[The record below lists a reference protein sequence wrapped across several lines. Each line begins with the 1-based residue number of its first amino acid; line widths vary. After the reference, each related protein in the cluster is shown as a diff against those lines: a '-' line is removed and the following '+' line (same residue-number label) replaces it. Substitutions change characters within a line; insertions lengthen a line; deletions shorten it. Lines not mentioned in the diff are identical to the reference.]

1 MKSPLKG
8 DKGIT
13 LAEKRE
19 VSMWGLIIASGVC
32 GLLFGQ
38 YFKVYSLIGAELVLA
53 GIAYFLACQ
62 QGWAIGVLSFVLATV
77 AIQLCYFLSGASV
90 SSWMTSS
97 PPKHPPKN
105 FSDHTENSSGQRAAS
120 VGGLFH
126 RSISNCWPKI
136 LLICLSYSPWSR
148 DT

>member
-8 DKGIT
+8 ARGT

-32 GLLFGQ
+32 GLLFGR
-38 YFKVYSLIGAELVLA
+38 YFRVYSLIAAELVLA

-77 AIQLCYFLSGASV
+77 AIQLCYFLSGV
-90 SSWMTSS
+90 
-97 PPKHPPKN
+97 
-105 FSDHTENSSGQRAAS
+105 
-120 VGGLFH
+120 
-126 RSISNCWPKI
+126 SISVDNFERVKAPSEEF
-136 LLICLSYSPWSR
+136 L
-148 DT
+148 